1 MEPVERWLLVLYLP
15 LLAPLVVLTF
25 FTWPWKVIGHAF
37 RGIAMSLRAT
47 WRGYSR
53 SRHSHRR
60 RPFSL
65 WRNMFLG
72 YWTELARQHHKQTG
86 TSLAATGS
94 DLPQAYMDTLLECT
108 KETQTRISASLR
120 ASLVA
125 HCIIAVFLFLVTVRP
140 MHNPGTGNGRNSV
153 AVDLSALF
161 AGLAFVLCLAI
172 AGVYAHLQSLM
183 TFAGTPEQFYWF
195 ICSWE
200 RASAGGHLATATII
214 TLTFASMLAAVFEL
228 FADWVFIVLLFSAG
242 TLLYGYLYFW
252 ADSMW
257 CPYNGA
263 YVHFSQAFHRE
274 LLGKETLQAHPSC
287 CAFWE
292 LEPVLT
298 GDAKGSLYDR
308 WGPRTFPGGVRLD
321 FPAVVALGTG
331 LRCNVVACSALFNT
345 LLLLLLLLLCD
356 RMDRYLWRESQ
367 VSWYVGSSGGAL
379 LTDPSMELAYGKAGG
394 RSSPLPTTVSSGAA
408 AAAGAGAG
416 AAGRG
421 SGKVATE
428 SSLYSGWPSLM
439 RYNNGTSTKLKGRRS
454 GSGGPAGLQQ
464 AQGPTDA
471 PPGASSQQPHHG
483 NLRPA

>member
-37 RGIAMSLRAT
+37 RGIVMSLRST

-86 TSLAATGS
+86 TSLAATGQ
-94 DLPQAYMDTLLECT
+94 DLPQAYMDTLLDAT
-108 KETQTRISASLR
+108 KETQARISASLR

-161 AGLAFVLCLAI
+161 SGLAFVLCLAI

-200 RASAGGHLATATII
+200 RASAGGHLATASII

-298 GDAKGSLYDR
+298 MDAKGSLY
-308 WGPRTFPGGVRLD
+308 
-321 FPAVVALGTG
+321 
-331 LRCNVVACSALFNT
+331 
-345 LLLLLLLLLCD
+345 D

-379 LTDPSMELAYGKAGG
+379 LTDPSMELYGKAGGPGGG
-394 RSSPLPTTVSSGAA
+394 RSSPLPTTASGAAA

-416 AAGRG
+416 EGRG

-439 RYNNGTSTKLKGRRS
+439 RYNNGTNTKLKGRRS
-454 GSGGPAGLQQ
+454 GSGGPAGLQAQ
-464 AQGPTDA
+464 APPDA
-471 PPGASSQQPHHG
+471 PGASSQSQHHG
-483 NLRPA
+483 NLPPA